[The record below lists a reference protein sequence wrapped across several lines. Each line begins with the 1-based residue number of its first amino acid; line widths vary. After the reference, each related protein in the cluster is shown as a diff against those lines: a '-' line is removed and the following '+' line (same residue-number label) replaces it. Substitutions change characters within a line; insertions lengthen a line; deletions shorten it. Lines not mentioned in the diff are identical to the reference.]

1 MSVMEVTALDLA
13 LCRSLLYEAL
23 ALGFC
28 APNQEVA
35 ERLASAAGST
45 ALAEAAFLV
54 DAELGDQ
61 VLELARD
68 PGEVEQLPRRFLLL
82 FGHTS
87 RGPVPPY
94 ETEYGT
100 DALFLQPQEMADIAG
115 FLRAFG
121 LVLERQQHQRVDHI
135 SCECEFLAFLCRKE
149 AYALE
154 QGDDDMLAQTCKAQR
169 LFLRDHLGRFGPAL
183 GRKLAREDDGFYGA
197 LGQLSA
203 AFLEGEC
210 RRLGLPVGPAHLE
223 LRPAEDDNVPM
234 ACGTES
240 ELLQIDEQAGNE
252 EP

>member
-1 MSVMEVTALDLA
+1 MSLVEIPSIELA

-28 APNQEVA
+28 PPDREVA
-35 ERLASAAGST
+35 ERLASPAGSA
-45 ALAEAAFLV
+45 ALAEAAYLFDDDL
-54 DAELGDQ
+54 AGQ
-61 VLELARD
+61 VLELAKD
-68 PGEVEQLPRRFLLL
+68 PQEVEGLSRRFRLL

-121 LVLERQQHQRVDHI
+121 LVLERDQHQRVDHI
-135 SCECEFLAFLCRKE
+135 ACECEFLAFLCRKE

-154 QGDDDMLAQTCKAQR
+154 QGDDDMLEQTCKAQR
-169 LFLRDHLGRFGPAL
+169 LFLRDHLGRFGPAV
-183 GRKLAREDDGFYGA
+183 GHKLAREDDGFYGA
-197 LGQLSA
+197 LGQVCA

-223 LRPAEDDNVPM
+223 LRSTEPDNVPM

-240 ELLQIDEQAGNE
+240 SLLQIEDQGED
-252 EP
+252 P

>member
-1 MSVMEVTALDLA
+1 MDSVYSQAEIA
-13 LCRSLLYEAL
+13 LCRSLIYEAL

-28 APNQEVA
+28 APGREVA
-35 ERLASAAGST
+35 ERLASPQGST
-45 ALAEAAFLV
+45 ALAEAACLIDV
-54 DAELGDQ
+54 ELGEL
-61 VLELARD
+61 VRELARD
-68 PGEVEQLPRRFLLL
+68 PREVEHLPLRFRLL

-121 LVLERQQHQRVDHI
+121 LVLERAQHQRVDHI
-135 SCECEFLAFLCRKE
+135 ACECEFLSFLCRKE

-154 QGDDDMLAQTCKAQR
+154 QGDEDMLEQTCRAQR
-169 LFLRDHLGRFGPAL
+169 LFLRDHLGRFGPAV
-183 GRKLAREDDGFYGA
+183 GHKLAREGEGFYGA
-197 LGQLSA
+197 LGKVCA

-223 LRPAEDDNVPM
+223 LRPPEPDEVPM
-234 ACGTES
+234 ACGS
-240 ELLQIDEQAGNE
+240 SSSLLQIEDQTED
-252 EP
+252 P

>member
-1 MSVMEVTALDLA
+1 MSVMEVTTLELA
-13 LCRSLLYEAL
+13 LCRSLIYEAL

-28 APNQEVA
+28 FPNREVA
-35 ERLASAAGST
+35 ERLASPAGCV
-45 ALAEAAFLV
+45 ALAEAAFLLE
-54 DAELGDQ
+54 AELGDQ
-61 VLELARD
+61 VRELARD
-68 PGEVEQLPRRFLLL
+68 AREVEELPRRFQLL

-115 FLRAFG
+115 FFRAFG
-121 LVLERQQHQRVDHI
+121 LELERTQHQRVDHI
-135 SCECEFLAFLCRKE
+135 ACECEFLAFLCRKE

-154 QGDDDMLAQTCKAQR
+154 QGDEDMLEQTCRAQR
-169 LFLRDHLGRFGPAL
+169 LFLKDHLGRFGPAV
-183 GRKLAREDDGFYGA
+183 GRKLAREDEGFYGV
-197 LGQLSA
+197 LGRICA

-223 LRPAEDDNVPM
+223 LRSTEPDDVPM

-240 ELLQIDEQAGNE
+240 SLLQIEDQDED
-252 EP
+252 P